1 MSLLEFGRT
10 ELSPKMKDFIA
21 YQMSDDDWKEICRE
35 YLDDESEDR
44 VKIENPKNV
53 YDQAYTVICLLIVK
67 QIVCNW
73 SDMEK
78 VLNSLNNKVIVE
90 KFTQKFNEALG
101 QGQ

>member
-1 MSLLEFGRT
+1 MR
-10 ELSPKMKDFIA
+10 DFIA

-35 YLDDESEDR
+35 YLEDESENR
-44 VKIENPKNV
+44 VIKENPKNV
-53 YDQAYTVICLLIVK
+53 YDQAYSVICLLIIK

-78 VLNSLNNKVIVE
+78 VLNNLNNKVIVK
-90 KFTQKFNEALG
+90 KFTQKFNEALE

>member
-1 MSLLEFGRT
+1 MR
-10 ELSPKMKDFIA
+10 DFIA

-35 YLDDESEDR
+35 YLEDESENR
-44 VKIENPKNV
+44 VIKENPKNV
-53 YDQAYTVICLLIVK
+53 YDQAYSVISLLIIK

-78 VLNSLNNKVIVE
+78 VLNNLNNKVIVK
-90 KFTQKFNEALG
+90 KFTRKFNEALE